1 MKEERAK
8 RLEQEIKR
16 DRGGWTLRKRHIQ
29 LTDSPFTSPGQT
41 LSQECADI
49 PKAKPSSAAGFKDFW
64 HSHQMPGKHNLGAPL
79 VPAGKLTSFL
89 EDRPSSSLPSPEAS
103 SEPGGMRPHSQSLSW
118 KGHACC
124 STGSPG
130 KAHSSETISVTW

>member
-16 DRGGWTLRKRHIQ
+16 DRGGWTLWKRHSQ

-49 PKAKPSSAAGFKDFW
+49 PKAKPSPAACFKDFW

-79 VPAGKLTSFL
+79 VPAAKLTSFL

-103 SEPGGMRPHSQSLSW
+103 SEPGGDALPTPRAYHGKVTHAVPQAVLAKLTPQRPSQ
-118 KGHACC
+118 
-124 STGSPG
+124 
-130 KAHSSETISVTW
+130 